1 MMYIKKTVILTIALL
16 LSLSMSAQKRK
27 KHVVKKPVVEEPQ
40 EDPRITSMRE
50 MTQQIIIIDSIVADK
65 DQLLSQ
71 LRLSEET
78 GRIVSS
84 VDFFGE
90 GDSTTVFINE
100 MGNKAYLSQPD
111 DSLHQQ
117 LCTSDLLGGEWS
129 KPQLLKGIS
138 EGISEAAYPFML
150 ADGTTFYF
158 AGKGEESIGGY
169 DIFMTRYDAR
179 SNSFL
184 KPENI
189 GMPFNSEANDYL
201 FAIDEYAHIGYFVSD
216 RRQPEGKACL
226 YIFIPKESRKTYD
239 PIVYTEAE
247 IRGFADISSIADTWG
262 NGEERSAA
270 LARYQAISINNMKA
284 TNTDAQPD
292 DNAVAS
298 LELVINDALT
308 YSSARDFRSREAAV
322 LYKQLIEARQQL
334 CLLNEQLE
342 KSRSFY
348 PQAAGAE
355 KKSLQREILQA
366 ETEVIQLNSRIHT
379 LEKETRNAEIK
390 VIN

>member
-1 MMYIKKTVILTIALL
+1 MNIRKTVILAIALL
-16 LSLSMSAQKRK
+16 LPLSISAQKRK
-27 KHVVKKPVVEEPQ
+27 KRVKKPVVEVPQ

-50 MTQQIIIIDSIVADK
+50 MTQQITIIDSIVTDK

-71 LRLSEET
+71 LLLSDET
-78 GRIVSS
+78 GRILSS
-84 VDFFGE
+84 SAFWGK
-90 GDSTTVFINE
+90 GDSTTVFVNE
-100 MGNKAYLSQPD
+100 MGNKAYFSQPD
-111 DSLHQQ
+111 DSLKQQ

-129 KPQLLKGIS
+129 KPQLLNGIS
-138 EGISEAAYPFML
+138 EGISETAYPFML
-150 ADGTTFYF
+150 ADGLTFYF

-169 DIFMTRYDAR
+169 DIFMTRYDAHN
-179 SNSFL
+179 NSFL

-226 YIFIPKESRKTYD
+226 YIFIPQASRKTYD
-239 PIVYTEAE
+239 PIVYTPAE

-355 KKSLQREILQA
+355 KKTLQREMLQA
-366 ETEVIQLNSRIHT
+366 EAEVTKLYSRIGT
-379 LEKETRNAEIK
+379 LEKEARNAEIK